1 MSTDTSLEARVEQL
15 EARLADLTA
24 KDEIRELAARYQRG
38 CDGGWDGGTHRDPDA
53 LTALFAPH
61 ALYSLPD
68 LPEARGHEQIREL
81 FTQLQA
87 LPWIIHYVANSILEV
102 DGDTAHGDIKG
113 SAAFFRD
120 GVHRTLTFGTYHG
133 TFVRQEG
140 RWLFAE
146 WRFVRAQQ
154 PVAVVG

>member
-1 MSTDTSLEARVEQL
+1 MTSSSTEERLERL
-15 EARLADLTA
+15 ERQLADLVA

-38 CDGGWDGGTHRDPDA
+38 CDGGWNGGTHGDPDA
-53 LTALFAPH
+53 LTAMFTPD

-68 LPEARGHEQIREL
+68 IPEARGHRQIKAL
-81 FTQLQA
+81 FEQLQS
-87 LPWIIHYVANSILEV
+87 LPWIIHYVSNSVLDI
-102 DGDTAHGDIKG
+102 DGDVATGDIKG
-113 SAAFFRD
+113 LAAFFRD
-120 GVHRTLTFGTYHG
+120 GATRTLTFGTYHG
-133 TFVRQEG
+133 RFVRQDG